1 MYSSVIERMFYT
13 AMRNGLFKTGY
24 PILAL
29 VYGYEILI
37 KATPSEGIEIYSDY
51 PNVKEFAVMHHGGT
65 LEGFGTGFSAVE
77 LRRVMLALVEK
88 TATDGLVIDTV
99 NGPGIPLALGCDR
112 FREICNEARVKPQHR
127 FGFRGFIAP
136 VSKTLDQWFS
146 TKGK

>member
-1 MYSSVIERMFYT
+1 MYSSEIERMFCK
-13 AMRNGLFKTGY
+13 AVKNGLFKTGY

-37 KATPSEGIEIYSDY
+37 KATPFEGIEIYSDY
-51 PNVKEFAVMHHGGT
+51 PNVKEFAVTRHGGA
-65 LEGFGTGFSAVE
+65 LEGFGTGFSALE
-77 LRRVMLALVEK
+77 LRRLMEALVDK

-99 NGPGIPLALGCDR
+99 NGPGPSLDRDR
-112 FREICNEARVKPQHR
+112 FREICNEARVKPQNR
-127 FGFRGFIAP
+127 FGFRGFFTP